1 MPQPRYAHVAWTKE
15 QKQVCR
21 QAVDE
26 ALQTLNWT
34 IAQKDHTKLRRV
46 LNMVFAAGTN
56 LRAASIK
63 AEEEGESGMSAED
76 WPRTLAWL
84 DDNRLAIAIIQ
95 RRFTTAARDLPFTV
109 DDVAQAMVRS
119 GFASLQQASN
129 WFQLHTAPRYDIT
142 VDTGEG
148 DDWFQADDWDEVV
161 ASLEVSLVGLGV
173 AQSELDGGLVARVL
187 AQIDPQ
193 KGGTAHMAGVTVKV
207 EGPYP
212 GDRLPAALTG
222 QRS

>member
-1 MPQPRYAHVAWTKE
+1 MEDLGMPQPRYAHVAWTKE

-26 ALQTLNWT
+26 ALQALNWG

-63 AEEEGESGMSAED
+63 AEEEGESGMSGED
-76 WPRTLAWL
+76 WPRTLAFL
-84 DDNRLAIAIIQ
+84 DANQLAIARVQ
-95 RRFTTAARDLPFTV
+95 RRFTPAARDLLRVGF
-109 DDVAQAMVRS
+109 DGLRQA
-119 GFASLQQASN
+119 AS
-129 WFQLHTAPRYDIT
+129 WFQLQTGPRFDVY
-142 VDTGEG
+142 VDGEAYHEF
-148 DDWFQADDWDEVV
+148 FQADDWVELESSLRGSLVDAGAV
-161 ASLEVSLVGLGV
+161 ASDVDGLLPG
-173 AQSELDGGLVARVL
+173 VL

-193 KGGTAHMAGVTVKV
+193 KGGTAHVAGVTVKV